1 MFSATTGFTVVEV
14 DCICPFAVLVKE
26 VVAVL
31 IQIDGPVVVIWD
43 IKMKSA
49 FERGMAVEHT
59 FLRSANFPKASE
71 SWRTFRKV
79 D

>member
-1 MFSATTGFTVVEV
+1 MFSTTTGFTVVGV
-14 DCICPFAVLVKE
+14 GCICPFAVLVKE
-26 VVAVL
+26 AVAVP
-31 IQIDGPVVVIWD
+31 IQIDGPVVVIRD

-49 FERGMAVEHT
+49 FERGMAVEHA
-59 FLRSANFPKASE
+59 FLRPANFPKASE